1 MAKSDAGFATSRP
14 QKYQTTWLRNAMKS
28 IGISANEAIKE
39 ISPNLHEVAKSGVD
53 ASKTLFSTVN
63 RSRRSTERIGDV
75 LQKNKYFQY
84 ANKAYKNALADLKSG
99 NLNNKDRESE
109 ALMGSFGDV
118 SEFADGMSFGD
129 DGAENVEVNVIN
141 QESNSEGFATLATQM
156 AKNTASQI
164 KMQKASIDASIAIGG
179 ATLNQIGQL
188 GVQIN
193 TLLGNVNSNLS
204 ALVQYNNENMSK
216 FIEASM
222 AYYEKSGGDKKSG
235 YEDKGKISAGELLNS
250 SNGGIN
256 LAQYKNYVK
265 QQFKDAMDK
274 SDVGL
279 IKSMLDDPM
288 VLEMAASNPLGFAT
302 TALSRYMIPKV
313 LRTSLESV
321 ETTFSNFMPTLLTQ
335 IGDLARTEGNS
346 FMDRI
351 KRVIGKTFGI
361 SFDRTNTFEKATIER
376 GAIPFD
382 GETKHAITE
391 IITKELRQQTGYLEI
406 IASHYNRNAKS
417 QMLDNQEF
425 WSYKNN
431 GYVGKNQ
438 IDMDIANE
446 IVNSITSAFSDNA
459 FGKAMMGVKD
469 RVKNNDR
476 NKAAHQAEL
485 ENTVKE
491 LFVSIERHQGSVDLP
506 TMITLID
513 QLGANSSV
521 KKTLI
526 DHVVQMQTQNADT
539 FQSVNTGKIRAYNA
553 SEDAKKRISSDPYA
567 YQLTNSS
574 FNERNEKGEI
584 VQIDDVIDRLMNW
597 HGEAKNRQGIKSG
610 KRNLAEAN
618 FASSNINANPLF
630 MWDSSDIK
638 GSIKTNLKGVSDT
651 AVGMM
656 QSIMQGD
663 TQGVIEKG
671 ATFIGDTAKK
681 IGTKLSSFFL
691 GEKDQEGKYNNGII
705 SGILNDTKEN
715 FSKIGDSVK
724 NGIML
729 KIFGRVKNE
738 ETGQYEVDEE
748 SKGGLFGSFSRVF
761 HSGLDGWTDALF
773 GTNSEDERKGTQE
786 KVVNYLK
793 EAAPAGITGAALGA
807 GVSVM
812 TGGSLLGMVIG
823 GPLAGAGLGAAIGF
837 LSKNE
842 KFQNYLFGEKDEDGN
857 RMGGL
862 ISKKTQD
869 FFKDNKD
876 FAIGS
881 AAVGG
886 ISGMITGGGLLGT
899 LVGGPIAGALMGL
912 AGGVVMKSGIFQ
924 RFLFG
929 DEEKG
934 QKGLISGVKDA
945 WSKHFPKGEEDV
957 SAAGI
962 KAIGMTGM
970 GTAAGG
976 LIGTLIGGPVVGALA
991 GFALSVKAQ
1000 GGNFKEWLFGKEDGL
1015 SIGDGKKVKKQGVIG
1030 VIGNAINA
1038 NIIKPMKT
1046 QFSYMAEDAMN
1057 VLEHKV
1063 LAPFAFAAEFVADKL
1078 GGITQKI
1085 TSGASSLFNKVTHSI
1100 TSTIGKLFSPIT
1112 EAVGNTMQKA
1122 TDFVYNGFK
1131 KVVSAPGALIS
1142 AVIKTFDLKEKF
1154 KNLGAVKFVRGL
1166 FADARNLIFKGIQG
1180 VFKGIFNVITAPFK
1194 GIGHLAGL
1202 IGKGARSLGSK
1213 IAGIQIDNKTIG
1225 ERFKDRFGSGRF
1237 KRLYDNFKEELDSR
1251 GVQFGSLTERMK
1263 LNKLD
1268 YQKREAEIKE
1278 NRKNNERHDKNAKII
1293 QRYTKGQFSE
1303 DTDDARNW
1311 LKYHKPDI
1319 YSKYFGEGS
1328 TSGKSVTA
1336 EIEESRNG
1344 ASINGMSDDAVL
1356 SANPDTLN
1364 PESRQTQ
1371 AILKVGNT
1379 VLGIYKILNGENP
1392 TDEEL
1397 AEKAA
1402 EEKENQKHDRQ
1413 ELKGASKEDLINE
1426 LHNAGVD
1433 DFDSN
1438 ISEEELRSMAR
1449 RQRQIDRGIIPNAPT
1464 VGEQRKWSLSA
1475 FKERVSNYFKND
1487 FMSNTRNL
1495 FRKKD
1500 EAEEA
1505 VDEATAETGE
1515 NVQKHSLGGIL
1526 KKGLSLIGEKGAEL
1540 LRLGDDGEA
1549 EVLSSDDTKKAAKE
1563 AKNKKKK
1570 LSDFFKKKKESDEG
1584 FDFGNALEEQDDE
1597 GIINRIKHAAYI
1609 RNNTTNIEEYRK
1621 AMAEGQAA
1629 LNARFEDMRQDSLDK
1644 AKRNAKS
1651 ADQLKAEMEAQ
1662 KEKDEQKRYRADMLK
1677 ATLAGSEAT
1686 NKFKDLWSSIFSKK
1700 GLLTGALLLGY
1711 AWLKKNAP
1719 EILSMLGGI
1728 LSGIGTFAT
1737 SALGDAAKQFLN
1749 TEKNATRTDGNTMGE
1764 QLEKNIEDIKN
1775 GDILTDAEGNATHQ
1789 SESRAKF
1796 LLRTGMNFL
1805 NRNHKTPGFGPFFG
1819 KNAKIANAEKG
1830 VFRFGE
1836 KVVNGAKNLGA
1847 KLFGKSDWEKTTGKL
1862 VGNTS
1867 VNFLDDGARAM
1878 TKSSWDTFAKQLASE
1893 GIDPQ
1898 LYAAQEGIK
1907 VLDDTE
1913 GLGRRLITKVKGSK
1927 AGQAVSGFV
1936 DDVAKKGATFA
1947 DNIAQGVKGSA
1958 IGKAASSAKNAI
1970 STGVVKVGEKIADK
1984 AAANDGLLSKVA
1996 GYIDEFFKFITSKFG
2011 QKTGTEVGTSIF
2023 KSVSPSKIVSAL
2035 TKKWSTICEKISAKI
2050 TSVTGVKASAAAVS
2064 FGLSESIFATI
2075 GALNGVSGTAKLFRV
2090 PADKVDGNMRLIAGI
2105 FGALTGTTLGSIID
2119 IILSFAGDI
2128 MGVDILSSMA
2138 VGLYNVMVGKDS
2150 EKAKALEDAQS
2161 AFMDS
2166 YLEDRDSKLQEQ
2178 YETQKKAGI
2187 IGPDVTYDMFAEGVK
2202 DGTYS
2207 ASYKSFDDYN
2217 TEKNASIGDKVI
2229 SGLGK
2234 AVKGT
2239 GNLLGKAGKAI
2250 FGGTD
2255 SYTDAN
2261 GNVYTKNTDGTYQVK
2276 SSSGEDLGY
2285 VSADVIDL
2293 NSMQKNTSK
2302 GLVGNIVDGAKN
2314 LGSKAVGFVKDVAG
2328 GAKDLL
2334 ANGFDKLKNI
2344 GKTVG
2349 PPTMDYIK
2357 GTSDSI
2363 DFGCPEDNPGKPI
2376 ITAIEKAMQ
2385 FLTFGPHAIVKIG
2398 KTIGTFI
2405 GDVINGA
2412 KILLPRMGSEAK
2424 DYVLG
2429 NKDNISLTD
2438 STGISPLSVAGKV
2451 MEFGLALPR
2460 GVVSIG
2466 KKIGDFIGNTI
2477 NSAKQILP
2485 TVWDQSKSYLLGETD
2500 SVTLSEDPGLTP
2512 LNVVGKVLQFG
2523 LMLPRG
2529 IVSTGRAIGEFIGNT
2544 IQAGKELIPKI
2555 GEEASS
2561 YVTGETDAITLSE
2574 DPGLTPLNVVGKVL
2588 QFGLMLPRGIIT
2600 TAKSVG
2606 SFIGSAVDG
2615 FKELGPKT
2623 LESAKA
2629 FVTGDADSINLAL
2642 DDGNLF
2648 KPVGD
2653 IISKVLQGILIPVR
2667 FIGKIV
2673 GGIADTVG
2681 GVVDGVKDFGSGI
2694 VEGAKNVGSTVVNG
2708 VKGTA
2713 SAVGDAV
2720 SGAFNFLT
2728 GGGGL
2733 GGRGEET
2740 LNGAAYFSQNDN
2752 RWANNSYSMGGDN
2765 ATMSDTGCG
2774 PTAMAM
2780 AINTARGG
2788 GNVTPTQM
2796 AGVAQ
2801 MTGMRD
2807 ETGTNANF
2815 ISQSANMVGLNS
2827 EERFMPSSYDLN
2839 QQLDSGNPVVLLG
2852 RTGGNGD
2859 VPYTDAG
2866 HYVVAVGRDPS
2877 GNILVNDPR
2886 GRSYSGAYNPEELA
2900 NSTEASWSIGNGGYG
2915 RKQNRIRRRRGGFG
2929 PEMTTVAAMDGGG
2942 STSSQTGIK
2951 DWLSVVAA
2959 VKKAIG
2965 VQQKGYSQSGY
2976 IDFTVDGKT
2985 YNTRRDCSG
2994 FVSACLNVY
3003 TGEKHLTSSR
3013 GFASDANIASWLT
3026 KYGFSKMNWSGWEN
3040 TKAGDILVIPGHVEI
3055 SAQDGVKKVY
3065 NCGSDSSCNNPGIT
3079 DGSKSAYTYIWRPN
3093 NAGTG
3098 GQILTTNAGVVGS
3111 YDSGSFAS
3119 ASPTGG
3125 TQETGIGA
3133 LTSYIGNFF
3142 GEFGKRAISGDF
3154 SNTDYSSL
3162 LSNDS
3167 SSSGYSGYSAGSP
3180 SGEYVGIV
3188 GGGTT
3193 EENAKVLAKVLA
3205 KNGFNANQIGGILSN
3220 FNQESGIDTTSVET
3234 IFDEKFKIGSRK
3246 QSAMSDFTT
3255 FTLNKVFPAYE
3266 GRLNINKNAYRGSG
3280 SSYWPGIGLGQ
3291 WTGPRAEALVNYARA
3306 NNKNWYDPDLQV
3318 NYMINQDS
3326 FKGRLEKYKNTTAG
3340 YSPREAAKYFENKW
3354 EGSTHNE
3361 AGHQATADAWAAKVP
3376 ELIGGAGE
3384 GKHRIRKTTGG
3395 RGAKPDY
3402 RRLRHLGGKS
3412 GALSIDNNMIGTS
3425 TNGNTSYV
3433 SNYIRTTKDTSIQ
3446 ELFVNAIEIL
3456 AAIAGNTKEA
3466 STKLE
3471 ALKSLSNIS
3480 ANTSTSNNNI
3490 IVNGDRSTNS
3500 QHKTGQQVNY
3510 GGRGSTEADRI
3521 ARGIAMGGY

>member
-1 MAKSDAGFATSRP
+1 
-14 QKYQTTWLRNAMKS
+14 
-28 IGISANEAIKE
+28 
-39 ISPNLHEVAKSGVD
+39 
-53 ASKTLFSTVN
+53 
-63 RSRRSTERIGDV
+63 
-75 LQKNKYFQY
+75 
-84 ANKAYKNALADLKSG
+84 
-99 NLNNKDRESE
+99 
-109 ALMGSFGDV
+109 
-118 SEFADGMSFGD
+118 
-129 DGAENVEVNVIN
+129 
-141 QESNSEGFATLATQM
+141 
-156 AKNTASQI
+156 
-164 KMQKASIDASIAIGG
+164 
-179 ATLNQIGQL
+179 
-188 GVQIN
+188 
-193 TLLGNVNSNLS
+193 
-204 ALVQYNNENMSK
+204 
-216 FIEASM
+216 
-222 AYYEKSGGDKKSG
+222 
-235 YEDKGKISAGELLNS
+235 
-250 SNGGIN
+250 
-256 LAQYKNYVK
+256 
-265 QQFKDAMDK
+265 
-274 SDVGL
+274 
-279 IKSMLDDPM
+279 
-288 VLEMAASNPLGFAT
+288 
-302 TALSRYMIPKV
+302 
-313 LRTSLESV
+313 
-321 ETTFSNFMPTLLTQ
+321 
-335 IGDLARTEGNS
+335 
-346 FMDRI
+346 
-351 KRVIGKTFGI
+351 
-361 SFDRTNTFEKATIER
+361 
-376 GAIPFD
+376 
-382 GETKHAITE
+382 
-391 IITKELRQQTGYLEI
+391 
-406 IASHYNRNAKS
+406 
-417 QMLDNQEF
+417 
-425 WSYKNN
+425 
-431 GYVGKNQ
+431 
-438 IDMDIANE
+438 
-446 IVNSITSAFSDNA
+446 
-459 FGKAMMGVKD
+459 
-469 RVKNNDR
+469 
-476 NKAAHQAEL
+476 
-485 ENTVKE
+485 
-491 LFVSIERHQGSVDLP
+491 
-506 TMITLID
+506 
-513 QLGANSSV
+513 
-521 KKTLI
+521 
-526 DHVVQMQTQNADT
+526 
-539 FQSVNTGKIRAYNA
+539 
-553 SEDAKKRISSDPYA
+553 
-567 YQLTNSS
+567 
-574 FNERNEKGEI
+574 
-584 VQIDDVIDRLMNW
+584 
-597 HGEAKNRQGIKSG
+597 
-610 KRNLAEAN
+610 
-618 FASSNINANPLF
+618 
-630 MWDSSDIK
+630 
-638 GSIKTNLKGVSDT
+638 
-651 AVGMM
+651 
-656 QSIMQGD
+656 
-663 TQGVIEKG
+663 
-671 ATFIGDTAKK
+671 
-681 IGTKLSSFFL
+681 
-691 GEKDQEGKYNNGII
+691 
-705 SGILNDTKEN
+705 
-715 FSKIGDSVK
+715 
-724 NGIML
+724 
-729 KIFGRVKNE
+729 
-738 ETGQYEVDEE
+738 
-748 SKGGLFGSFSRVF
+748 
-761 HSGLDGWTDALF
+761 
-773 GTNSEDERKGTQE
+773 
-786 KVVNYLK
+786 
-793 EAAPAGITGAALGA
+793 
-807 GVSVM
+807 
-812 TGGSLLGMVIG
+812 
-823 GPLAGAGLGAAIGF
+823 
-837 LSKNE
+837 
-842 KFQNYLFGEKDEDGN
+842 
-857 RMGGL
+857 
-862 ISKKTQD
+862 
-869 FFKDNKD
+869 
-876 FAIGS
+876 
-881 AAVGG
+881 
-886 ISGMITGGGLLGT
+886 
-899 LVGGPIAGALMGL
+899 MGL

-1063 LAPFAFAAEFVADKL
+1063 LAPFAFAAEFAADKL

-1194 GIGHLAGL
+1194 GIGKLAGL

-1213 IAGIQIDNKTIG
+1213 IAGIQIGDKTIG

-1402 EEKENQKHDRQ
+1402 EEKENQKRDRQ
-1413 ELKGASKEDLINE
+1413 ELKGSSKEDLINE

-1487 FMSNTRNL
+1487 FMSNTRNNL
-1495 FRKKD
+1495 FGKKD

-1621 AMAEGQAA
+1621 AMEEGQAA

-1651 ADQLKAEMEAQ
+1651 ADRLKAEMEAQ

-1830 VFRFGE
+1830 VFKIGE
-1836 KVVNGAKNLGA
+1836 KIANGSKNLGT
-1847 KLFGKSDWEKTTGKL
+1847 KLFSKSDWEKTTGKL

-1867 VNFLDDGARAM
+1867 VSFLDDGARAM
-1878 TKSSWDTFAKQLASE
+1878 SKSSWDTFAKQLASE

-1913 GLGRRLITKVKGSK
+1913 GLGRKLITKVKGSK
-1927 AGQAVSGFV
+1927 AGQAVSGFA
-1936 DDVAKKGATFA
+1936 DDVVKKGTTFA

-1958 IGKAASSAKNAI
+1958 IGKAASSAKTAI
-1970 STGVVKVGEKIADK
+1970 GNGAAKVGEKIANK
-1984 AAANDGLLSKVA
+1984 ATANDGLLSKVA
-1996 GYIDEFFKFITSKFG
+1996 GYIDEFFKFVTSKFG
-2011 QKTGTEVGTSIF
+2011 KKTGTEVGTSIF
-2023 KSVSPSKIVSAL
+2023 KSVSPNKIVSAL
-2035 TKKWSTICEKISAKI
+2035 TKKWSTICEKLAAKI
-2050 TSVTGVKASAAAVS
+2050 SSVTGVKASAAAVS
-2064 FGLSESIFATI
+2064 FGLSETIFATI

-2090 PADKVDGNMRLIAGI
+2090 SADKVDGNMRLIAGI

-2128 MGVDILSSMA
+2128 MGIDILSSMA

-2187 IGPDVTYDMFAEGVK
+2187 IGPDVTYDMFAEGLK
-2202 DGTYS
+2202 NGTYS

-2217 TEKNASIGDKVI
+2217 TEKNASVGDKVL
-2229 SGLGK
+2229 SGLGR
-2234 AVKGT
+2234 VTKGT
-2239 GNLLGKAGKAI
+2239 GNLLGKAGKSI

-2255 SYTDAN
+2255 SYTDAT
-2261 GNVYTKNTDGTYQVK
+2261 GNVYTKNTNGTYQIK
-2276 SSSGEDLGY
+2276 ASSGEDLGY
-2285 VSADVIDL
+2285 VSANAINL

-2302 GLVGNIVDGAKN
+2302 GLVGNIADGAKN
-2314 LGSKAVGFVKDVAG
+2314 LGSKAIGFVKDAADG
-2328 GAKDLL
+2328 TKDLL
-2334 ANGFDKLKNI
+2334 ANAFDRLKNLI
-2344 GKTVG
+2344 ANVG

-2357 GTSDSI
+2357 GSADSI

-2376 ITAIEKAMQ
+2376 ITAIEKSMQ
-2385 FLTFGPHAIVKIG
+2385 FLTFGPHVIVKLG
-2398 KTIGTFI
+2398 KT
-2405 GDVINGA
+2405 
-2412 KILLPRMGSEAK
+2412 
-2424 DYVLG
+2424 
-2429 NKDNISLTD
+2429 
-2438 STGISPLSVAGKV
+2438 
-2451 MEFGLALPR
+2451 
-2460 GVVSIG
+2460 
-2466 KKIGDFIGNTI
+2466 IGDFIGN
-2477 NSAKQILP
+2477 
-2485 TVWDQSKSYLLGETD
+2485 
-2500 SVTLSEDPGLTP
+2500 
-2512 LNVVGKVLQFG
+2512 
-2523 LMLPRG
+2523 
-2529 IVSTGRAIGEFIGNT
+2529 
-2544 IQAGKELIPKI
+2544 
-2555 GEEASS
+2555 
-2561 YVTGETDAITLSE
+2561 
-2574 DPGLTPLNVVGKVL
+2574 
-2588 QFGLMLPRGIIT
+2588 
-2600 TAKSVG
+2600 
-2606 SFIGSAVDG
+2606 AVDG
-2615 FKELGPKT
+2615 FKNSGAKT
-2623 LESAKA
+2623 LENAKA
-2629 FVTGDADSINLAL
+2629 FITGGVESIDL
-2642 DDGNLF
+2642 DLSDDNIF
-2648 KPVGD
+2648 KPIGN

-2667 FIGKIV
+2667 FIGKII
-2673 GGIADTVG
+2673 GGISDTVG
-2681 GVVDGVKDFGSGI
+2681 GVVDNVKDFSSGI
-2694 VEGAKNVGSTVVNG
+2694 VDGAKRVGSTVVNG
-2708 VKGTA
+2708 IKETA
-2713 SAVGDAV
+2713 SPVVNSISSAW
-2720 SGAFNFLT
+2720 NFLT
-2728 GGGGL
+2728 GGSGL

-2740 LNGAAYFSQNDN
+2740 LNGASYFSQNDN
-2752 RWANNSYSMGGDN
+2752 RWADNSYSMGGDN
-2765 ATMSDTGCG
+2765 ATMSNTGCG

-2796 AGVAQ
+2796 ADVAQ

-2815 ISQSANMVGLNS
+2815 ISQSANMAGLNS

-2929 PEMTTVAAMDGGG
+2929 PEMATVAVMDGGG

-3026 KYGFSKMNWSGWEN
+3026 KYGFSKMNWPGWEN

-3133 LTSYIGNFF
+3133 LASYLGNFF

-3167 SSSGYSGYSAGSP
+3167 SSSGYSSGYSGYSAGSP
-3180 SGEYVGIV
+3180 SGEYVGIA

-3326 FKGRLEKYKNTTAG
+3326 FKGRLETYKNTTAG

-3384 GKHRIRKTTGG
+3384 GKHKIRKTTGG

-3402 RRLRHLGGKS
+3402 RRLRNLGGKS
-3412 GALSIDNNMIGTS
+3412 GALSIDSNMVGTS
-3425 TNGNTSYV
+3425 TSGNTSYV

-3480 ANTSTSNNNI
+3480 TNTSTSNNNI
-3490 IVNGDRSTNS
+3490 IVNGERSSNN

-3510 GGRGSTEADRI
+3510 GGRGSTEADRT
-3521 ARGIAMGGY
+3521 ARAIAMGGY